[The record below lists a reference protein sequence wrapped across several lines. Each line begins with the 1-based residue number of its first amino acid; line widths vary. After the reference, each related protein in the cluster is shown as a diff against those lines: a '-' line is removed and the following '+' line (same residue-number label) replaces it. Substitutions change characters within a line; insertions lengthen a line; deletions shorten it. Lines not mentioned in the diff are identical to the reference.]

1 MWPLGDFLGKTIG
14 YWDPFK
20 LGEDGDFWGLGN
32 EATIGYLRHAEIKHG
47 RVAMAGFLGFCVQS
61 TPIVAG
67 EHLIQPYRGYVRRE
81 RIGACFCKT
90 FVARR
95 FPECRRKSNGTS
107 ELMMRD
113 LIFDND
119 SARSIPFIGK
129 LQIIT
134 FVGMLE
140 SYGEGAGSPEGYV
153 RYRAGILQSKES
165 YAQVHYTKGGLPGYY
180 PPIKGKG
187 LGQIV
192 LNLYDRAPPASL
204 DVLSPR

>member
-1 MWPLGDFLGKTIG
+1 MKEVPLGDFLGKTIG

-81 RIGACFCKT
+81 LVDACFCKT
-90 FVARR
+90 CVARR
-95 FPECRRKSNGTS
+95 FRECRRKSNGTS
-107 ELMMRD
+107 KLFLAMPNSMTTV
-113 LIFDND
+113 L
-119 SARSIPFIGK
+119 RSIPFIGK

-153 RYRAGILQSKES
+153 RC
-165 YAQVHYTKGGLPGYY
+165 P
-180 PPIKGKG
+180 
-187 LGQIV
+187 
-192 LNLYDRAPPASL
+192 
-204 DVLSPR
+204 